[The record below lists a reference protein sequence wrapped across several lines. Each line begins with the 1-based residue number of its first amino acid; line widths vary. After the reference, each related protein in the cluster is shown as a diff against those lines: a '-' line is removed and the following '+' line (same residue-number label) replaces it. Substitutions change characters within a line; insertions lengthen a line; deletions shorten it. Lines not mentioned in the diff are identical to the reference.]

1 MQNLMKWKIYKLVQ
15 RTSKPWREKS
25 ILIFYTY
32 LLKKK
37 IFNFIHFGKNIHIL
51 DICKTSLF
59 LYCIRSESK
68 MEREYDFYIP
78 VISYICILPIRDLFY
93 SLLQAQIHVPF
104 SVQIFKFKYL
114 REIFYGIC

>member
-1 MQNLMKWKIYKLVQ
+1 
-15 RTSKPWREKS
+15 
-25 ILIFYTY
+25 
-32 LLKKK
+32 
-37 IFNFIHFGKNIHIL
+37 
-51 DICKTSLF
+51 
-59 LYCIRSESK
+59 

-93 SLLQAQIHVPF
+93 SLLQAQIHVAF